1 MATDNNDSEKYLLVA
16 KADNVKHISSILK
29 AVNFKDV
36 CFLYKNIII
45 YIFSYTISSKTKYW
59 NNKFSLQVGV
69 CFATEH
75 GLKIVVEDS
84 KCVQANTF
92 IGSEIFQ
99 VRNYYFVLYY
109 ILNII

>member
-1 MATDNNDSEKYLLVA
+1 MYLIKNTFCNDFYRF
-16 KADNVKHISSILK
+16 
-29 AVNFKDV
+29 VN
-36 CFLYKNIII
+36 LIT
-45 YIFSYTISSKTKYW
+45 IFDSLCCTICLTVIVS
-59 NNKFSLQVGV
+59 FVQVGV

-99 VRNYYFVLYY
+99 VKRSYFR
-109 ILNII
+109 

>member
-1 MATDNNDSEKYLLVA
+1 MFIKNYFVLTRIR
-16 KADNVKHISSILK
+16 NVTIQIY
-29 AVNFKDV
+29 
-36 CFLYKNIII
+36 CF
-45 YIFSYTISSKTKYW
+45 
-59 NNKFSLQVGV
+59 QVGV

-99 VRNYYFVLYY
+99 VC
-109 ILNII
+109 